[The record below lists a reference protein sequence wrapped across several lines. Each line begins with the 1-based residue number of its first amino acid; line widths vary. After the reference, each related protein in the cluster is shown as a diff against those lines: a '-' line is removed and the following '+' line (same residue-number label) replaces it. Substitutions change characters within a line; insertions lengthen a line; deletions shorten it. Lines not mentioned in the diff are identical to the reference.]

1 MRDTRTD
8 RSDQGYLGPI
18 KICKLC
24 LHQCSHTWLR
34 NLHFYDNDDDDD
46 GVCGNFMMLALLLL
60 LNMMMTLTVS
70 GEAGDLKIW

>member
-8 RSDQGYLGPI
+8 RSVQGYLGPI

-34 NLHFYDNDDDDD
+34 NLHLYDNDD